1 MNALLMCHQDGV
13 VHTIHWMSNAILCV
27 SVYLCL
33 LLLKKGNDTDFFTQ
47 STWASYGWTYSTH
60 FCFTRNLS
68 ASLVEVTHQYTPLI
82 QDIHDTVS
90 WYHWC
95 HMIIC
100 DINVHRTYVD
110 LQFCLCG
117 LCTYVCMFVFHAESY
132 IKLKHHEH
140 ILWYYLKAPFSQA
153 MLYLWCDLLN
163 LSCSYQ

>member
-1 MNALLMCHQDGV
+1 MCV
-13 VHTIHWMSNAILCV
+13 CLFVLAITKK
-27 SVYLCL
+27 SMP
-33 LLLKKGNDTDFFTQ
+33 KGNNTDYTKHLGH
-47 STWASYGWTYSTH
+47 SIAEHSTH

-68 ASLVEVTHQYTPLI
+68 ASLGEVTHQYTPLI

-117 LCTYVCMFVFHAESY
+117 LCTYVCMYVCLSCR
-132 IKLKHHEH
+132 KLHEKSRKLH
-140 ILWYYLKAPFSQA
+140 KAKAPWTYIMILSQSSIFA
-153 MLYLWCDLLN
+153 SNAVLMVWFVQPQLQ
-163 LSCSYQ
+163 LSVIQSTGKNN